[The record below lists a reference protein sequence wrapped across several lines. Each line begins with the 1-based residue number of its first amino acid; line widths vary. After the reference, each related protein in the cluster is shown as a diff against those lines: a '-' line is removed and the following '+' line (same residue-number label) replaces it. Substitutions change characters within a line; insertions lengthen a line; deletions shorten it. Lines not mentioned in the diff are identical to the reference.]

1 MIQTVNRDVFHAI
14 AEPTRRSILKM
25 LLKEDMTPNTIA
37 GKFTMSRQAVSRHVG
52 VLADCGLLSQRQA
65 GREIYYHLNTP
76 KMKEVD
82 KWLEPFRKI
91 WEDKF
96 SQLDDL
102 LTEI

>member
-25 LLKEDMTPNTIA
+25 LLKEDMTPNAIA
-37 GKFTMSRQAVSRHVG
+37 GKFAMSRQAVSRHVG

-65 GREIYYHLNTP
+65 GREIYYHLNTN

-82 KWLEPFRKI
+82 RWLEPFRKI

>member
-37 GKFTMSRQAVSRHVG
+37 GKFAMSRQAVSRHVG

-65 GREIYYHLNTP
+65 GREIYYHLNTK

-91 WEDKF
+91 W
-96 SQLDDL
+96 
-102 LTEI
+102 